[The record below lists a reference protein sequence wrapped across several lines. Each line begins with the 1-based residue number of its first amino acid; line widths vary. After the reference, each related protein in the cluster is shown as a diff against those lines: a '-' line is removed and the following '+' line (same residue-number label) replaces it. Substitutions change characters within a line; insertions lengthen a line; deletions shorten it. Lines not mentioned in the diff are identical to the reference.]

1 MPSCTGTSIR
11 SESKIS
17 SICFGL
23 LAGFRELRV
32 ELPQVVENIPTQA
45 GLQHTEYLVPVL
57 KINSWGE
64 GKLDIIDVKCNGII

>member
-11 SESKIS
+11 SGSKIS

-32 ELPQVVENIPTQA
+32 KLSQVVENIPTQA
-45 GLQHTEYLVPVL
+45 GLQHVEYSILNLPFL
-57 KINSWGE
+57 KFALRENSE
-64 GKLDIIDVKCNGII
+64 NKY